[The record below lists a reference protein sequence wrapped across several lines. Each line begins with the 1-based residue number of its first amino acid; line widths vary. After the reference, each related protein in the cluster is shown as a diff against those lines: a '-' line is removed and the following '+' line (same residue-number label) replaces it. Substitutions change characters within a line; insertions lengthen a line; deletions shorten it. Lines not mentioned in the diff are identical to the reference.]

1 MRPSATSRNPPP
13 TVIPEDRYRESIETS
28 LRALAKQSPLLL
40 SSYFDVLSID
50 STVAI
55 SPLSLEKLGYLNKK
69 KQMDNKEEVRDE
81 EMSKDSL
88 KNRGGRRTETKIT
101 HLFMSD
107 PSDFYGRAGQ
117 QELQAHV
124 VQRNLDEMVI

>member
-1 MRPSATSRNPPP
+1 MNKKVFFFRFVPYNPFTLSPVEGSEIIPSF
-13 TVIPEDRYRESIETS
+13 
-28 LRALAKQSPLLL
+28 L